1 LPELARILFGASFTL
16 AACYACGS
24 LITRRFPLPRVIR
37 LAVGGAVLSYVVFL
51 LFAVGAGRLWVFV
64 GLGAAVILSAARLS
78 RLHFPRA
85 IKLDRPVAAVFA
97 VYGFLY
103 LVHALAPEVR
113 ADGYTYHLGLPAEW
127 FRQGALSPRIGFYE
141 MLPHG
146 MEMLFAFAFALGGH
160 SAAKLLHFGFL
171 VATIPLMVA
180 VGRRLGLPES
190 ACWVGAGLYF
200 CAPVVGTAGTAAYND
215 AALVFFFLATIYLL
229 AAWWQEGRTHQLV
242 LLGLVAGFCY
252 AIKPTGLLAAPAAVA
267 VVALRR
273 KLRSSLLV
281 AAGAAA
287 MIAPWMVRNAVRT
300 GNPVAPLANRL
311 FPNPHFHILTEI
323 ELTGALRS
331 YEGVTWRNLPWELTL
346 RGRRLQGFVGP
357 IFLLAPLAL
366 LGLRRRGVRLLLGS
380 AALLAVPWMF
390 NIGARFF
397 MPSLALLALA
407 MATVLPRR
415 LALAGLLIQA
425 ILCLPPVAAAY
436 VEPGAWRLDGMPW
449 RAALRLEP
457 EHEYLRRTL
466 WEYRAAEMVTRH
478 LPPRTRL
485 LDLVGL
491 PLAYLSAETVAPWQS
506 AATDRLGYAL
516 QIARLVERGVYS
528 DIEVR
533 WPETELAAIRFVQTA
548 RAEFQWGIAE
558 VRLRNGSNSV
568 PLPPGSKL
576 LARPN
581 VWDAPLAFDHN
592 LISRWGTWE
601 PVRPGMYLGVDFG
614 RTLRLDGVRLTVL
627 THEQA
632 GAIRF
637 EGRTA
642 RGDWRTLAS
651 SARLEYRSAMNLRR
665 SAMRLLKQEG
675 FGYLVVDTRP
685 SGYGP
690 VGQSMYERPADWGV
704 ELLEETDGVYL
715 FAVR

>member
-1 LPELARILFGASFTL
+1 MPELARILFGASFTL

-24 LITRRFPLPRVIR
+24 LITRRFPLPRGIR
-37 LAVGGAVLSYVVFL
+37 LAVGAAVLSCLVLL
-51 LFAVGAGRLWVFV
+51 LFAVGAGRVWVFV
-64 GLGAAVILSAARLS
+64 GLGTAVILSAARLS
-78 RLHFPRA
+78 PLNFPRA
-85 IKLDRPVAAVFA
+85 TKLERPVVTIFA
-97 VYGFLY
+97 VYSFLY

-127 FRQGALSPRIGFYE
+127 VRRGALSPRIGFYE

-160 SAAKLLHFGFL
+160 SAAKLVHFGFL
-171 VATIPLMVA
+171 LATIPLMVA

-190 ACWVGAGLYF
+190 ACWIGAGLYF

-229 AAWWQEGRTHQLV
+229 AAWWQEGRTYQLV
-242 LLGLVAGFCY
+242 LLGLLAGFCY
-252 AIKPTGLLAAPAAVA
+252 AIKPTGLVAAPAAVA

-287 MIAPWMVRNAVRT
+287 MIAPWMVRNAVKT
-300 GNPVAPLANRL
+300 GNPLAPLANRL
-311 FPNPHFHILTEI
+311 FPNPHFYVLTEM
-323 ELTGALRS
+323 ELARGLRS
-331 YEGVTWRNLPWELTL
+331 YEGVTWRNVPSELTL
-346 RGRRLQGFVGP
+346 RGRRLHGFVGP
-357 IFLLAPLAL
+357 VFLLAPLAL
-366 LGLRRRGVRLLLGS
+366 VGVRRRGVALLLG
-380 AALLAVPWMF
+380 AACLLAVPWLF

-407 MATVLPRR
+407 MAAVLPRR
-415 LALAGLLIQA
+415 LAVATLLLQA
-425 ILCLPPVAAAY
+425 FLCLPPVAAAY
-436 VEPGAWRLDGMPW
+436 AEPGAWRLEGVPW
-449 RAALRLEP
+449 RAALRLESEP
-457 EHEYLRRTL
+457 EYLRRTL
-466 WEYRAAEMVTRH
+466 WEYRAAEMVARH
-478 LPPRTRL
+478 LPPQARL

-491 PLAYLSAETVAPWQS
+491 PTAYLPAETVAPWQS

-548 RAEFQWGIAE
+548 PADRQWGIAE
-558 VRLRNGSNSV
+558 VALRNGTNSLR
-568 PLPPGSKL
+568 LPPGSTL
-576 LARPN
+576 IARPN

-601 PVRPGMYLGVDFG
+601 PARPGMYLGVDFG
-614 RTLRLDGVRLTVL
+614 RTVRLDGVRLTVL

-642 RGDWRTLAS
+642 RGDWRALAS
-651 SARLEYRSAMNLRR
+651 SDRFEYRPAMNLRR

-675 FGYLVVDTRP
+675 FGYLVVHSRP
-685 SGYGP
+685 TGYGP